1 MRHPGEQRA
10 QRRQLL
16 VLIALLALA
25 LQLLLGAHAVGDVVV
40 GGHDAAVG
48 QALLADLDDAAVA
61 EGALDNAAL
70 GPGEDGEAALHE
82 SLLAAGGRDLLGRV
96 VPLGQSLAD
105 VFRKVDA
112 GAETGRASWGE

>member
-1 MRHPGEQRA
+1 MPCYLR
-10 QRRQLL
+10 
-16 VLIALLALA
+16 
-25 LQLLLGAHAVGDVVV
+25 LGAHADGDVVV
-40 GGHDAAVG
+40 GVHDPAVG
-48 QALLADLDDAAVA
+48 QEMLADLDDAAVA

-112 GAETGRASWGE
+112 GAAELFRKAEAYEESLVQPIGRED